1 MQLFDSDHRTH
12 HGPAGHVEGTY
23 SFLCRSAWEASG
35 LARGLLEDWFHH
47 YPEAEQPELRR
58 RFESDFD
65 SAFFELAVHELLRRL
80 GAQVEV
86 HPEMHDVSTRPDY
99 LAEFPGTTGVF
110 VEVVVATDEPATEAA
125 EKARQGQLWDEIN
138 KVPSPNF
145 FLQIS
150 TYEVLTNRQPS
161 GRRIRSFLEREL
173 KKFDADQVT
182 DDYEL
187 AGDRALPTLRYEDPQ
202 VHIDFTL
209 IPKTPVGRKKR
220 SRPIGVYPMESRWG
234 GTTPAIRNAIS
245 RKATR
250 YGRLDRPFVV
260 ALNCASPWGS
270 ETEDVFDALFG
281 TESLVFSE
289 ARSRPKVSRNPD
301 GVWYGPDGAQNTRV
315 SAVLYSNLMLWGL
328 HESTFRLFLNPWT
341 TTPLEASPWKVP
353 LAALSDGLVQWRDG
367 VSPADLYELPSNWP
381 GERDSR
387 NAT

>member
-1 MQLFDSDHRTH
+1 MLMQLFDSDDRTH

-23 SFLCRSAWEASG
+23 SFLCRSAWEASAQ
-35 LARGLLEDWFHH
+35 ARALLEDWFHH

-65 SAFFELAVHELLRRL
+65 AAFFELAVHELLRRL
-80 GAQVEV
+80 GAVVEV
-86 HPEMHDVSTRPDY
+86 HPEMPDVSTRPDY

-125 EKARQGQLWDEIN
+125 EKARQGQLWEEIN

-173 KKFDADQVT
+173 KKYDADQVT

-187 AGDRALPTLRYEDPQ
+187 AGSRALPTLRYEDPQ

-209 IPKTPVGRKKR
+209 IPKKPVGRKKR
-220 SRPIGVYPMESRWG
+220 SRPIGVYPMASRWG
-234 GTTPAIRNAIS
+234 GTTPSIRNAIS

-260 ALNCASPWGS
+260 ALNCASPWEYCQVKLILAPLGAS
-270 ETEDVFDALFG
+270 PGQKTPLYWGFLSSG
-281 TESLVFSE
+281 
-289 ARSRPKVSRNPD
+289 ARASRPFRVNLTVPMRRFTRLTNGFSKKIENLRAAVALHFAWYNFVRVHQTL
-301 GVWYGPDGAQNTRV
+301 GVTPAMETGVTGRLWELGDLLAYERPYGA
-315 SAVLYSNLMLWGL
+315 AV
-328 HESTFRLFLNPWT
+328 
-341 TTPLEASPWKVP
+341 
-353 LAALSDGLVQWRDG
+353 
-367 VSPADLYELPSNWP
+367 
-381 GERDSR
+381 
-387 NAT
+387 